1 VAPVHPD
8 TPFDLDQ
15 HTSLQLSEIGPPT
28 PFGME
33 SVFPL
38 QGRAMNGF
46 PKHQEAI
53 FEAGG

>member
-1 VAPVHPD
+1 VAPIHPD
-8 TPFDLDQ
+8 AAFHLDQ
-15 HTSLQLSEIGPPT
+15 ATGLQMREIGPPS

-38 QGRAMNGF
+38 QGRASNSS
-46 PKHQEAI
+46 PKHQEAV

>member
-1 VAPVHPD
+1 MGKI
-8 TPFDLDQ
+8 
-15 HTSLQLSEIGPPT
+15 SPPP